1 MAIGPGFRG
10 VLDAARAGADW
21 AYEVL
26 YRDLAPS
33 VIGYLRGQ
41 GAPEPEDG
49 ASEVFVGMV
58 RSIGSFEGDERAFRA
73 WVFSIAHK
81 RLIDQRRRRAR
92 RPEQVIDPSELT
104 KRALETE
111 VLDPGQE
118 IQARLPGPAAR
129 ALLDL
134 SQDQRAVILL
144 RVVADLSVAEV
155 AQILDKSQGGVKT
168 LQRRGLRA
176 LAKALEG
183 EGVS

>member
-1 MAIGPGFRG
+1 MTIGPGFPR
-10 VLDAARAGADW
+10 VLEAARARADW
-21 AYEVL
+21 AFEAL

-41 GAPEPEDG
+41 GAPEPEDA

-58 RSIGSFEGDERAFRA
+58 RNIGSFEGDERAFRT
-73 WVFSIAHK
+73 WVFSIAHR

-92 RPEQVIDPSELT
+92 RPEEITDPSELT
-104 KRALETE
+104 ER
-111 VLDPGQE
+111 VLDTEASPPGQE

-134 SQDQRAVILL
+134 SADQRAVILL

-155 AQILDKSQGGVKT
+155 AEILGKSQGGVKT
-168 LQRRGLRA
+168 LQRRAFRA
-176 LAKALEG
+176 LARTLKG